1 VISEERS
8 TQSLTKALVRSTK
21 ILVVL
26 TVVLVILTL
35 VLVYFGYRGIKAETM
50 RFDTATRDPLE

>member
-1 VISEERS
+1 
-8 TQSLTKALVRSTK
+8 
-21 ILVVL
+21 VVL